1 MTAHTMQCL
10 GFENLRRIPMSPRT
24 LILSCLLGLGV
35 AGSGCLASGSLRTS
49 AYVETSSPDLVL
61 VSPGVYV
68 IADHDQPVFY

>member
-1 MTAHTMQCL
+1 
-10 GFENLRRIPMSPRT
+10 MSPRT